1 MTRIMKVEFL
11 EAPIC
16 SNLPRAT
23 QEEMES
29 LKRDGFYPGP
39 FSLIDEE
46 LELDQVQI
54 PSVLSF
60 SSQRLLGNCE
70 LSCRM
75 KTMVHN
81 GSWGMGLQKHKKLDE
96 SLF

>member
-1 MTRIMKVEFL
+1 M
-11 EAPIC
+11 
-16 SNLPRAT
+16 
-23 QEEMES
+23 EMES
-29 LKRDGFYPGP
+29 LKRDGLHPGP

-60 SSQRLLGNCE
+60 SSQRLLLGNCE
-70 LSCRM
+70 LSRRM
-75 KTMVHN
+75 KTVVHN